1 MQVLIALEKGR
12 HPVIRL
18 DGLHER
24 DVYVASF
31 DEGSAELGIAAFEL
45 LEARFAALDAGGGRP
60 GEGRPRLH

>member
-24 DVYVASF
+24 DVNVAAL
-31 DEGSAELGIAAFEL
+31 DEGSAELGIAVFDLPERRWRSIGKGPERVA
-45 LEARFAALDAGGGRP
+45 
-60 GEGRPRLH
+60 